1 MGHYII
7 VCGSELSKSKVTQ
20 EGIVLKLEFSGSF
33 GVTQE
38 VWVEERDVPAANV
51 PIHLLQFDGYR
62 M

>member
-1 MGHYII
+1 M
-7 VCGSELSKSKVTQ
+7 VLNCLNWSKVTQ
-20 EGIVLKLEFSGSF
+20 EGVVLKLEFSESF

-38 VWVEERDVPAANV
+38 VWVEERNVPAANV